1 MLNFPSF
8 WIVDT
13 YGGQQIFC
21 LLTQNC
27 CRAPFINGSDSIQI
41 GQDVWPRVG
50 RPIST
55 ICKGRSW
62 FIIFHVLMQHDNS
75 GKPQWGVRECSERRP
90 VFGLLIFLWLE
101 RGGLIFDSYFES
113 CSVLLHSCMRIN
125 KRFCGQLTCRMFC
138 LNMSYSY
145 NAFLGPASS

>member
-1 MLNFPSF
+1 MPNFPSF
-8 WIVDT
+8 WIIGT
-13 YGGQQIFC
+13 YGGQLIFC

-27 CRAPFINGSDSIQI
+27 CRASFINVFRLVRTLGHGLA
-41 GQDVWPRVG
+41 GQYLLYV
-50 RPIST
+50 
-55 ICKGRSW
+55 KGRSW

-90 VFGLLIFLWLE
+90 VFGLLIFLRLE

-145 NAFLGPASS
+145 NAFPGPAST